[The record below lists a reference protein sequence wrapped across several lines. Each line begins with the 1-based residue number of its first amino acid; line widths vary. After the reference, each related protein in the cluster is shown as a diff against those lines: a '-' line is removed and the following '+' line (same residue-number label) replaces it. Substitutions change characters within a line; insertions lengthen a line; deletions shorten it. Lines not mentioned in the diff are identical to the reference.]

1 MKYLVINIE
10 NIQNIF
16 LKPHLNKMPR
26 LSWISGISLHYI
38 RIHKSP
44 TPKQA
49 KATRTAQYTPHHVL
63 CCLL

>member
-1 MKYLVINIE
+1 
-10 NIQNIF
+10 
-16 LKPHLNKMPR
+16 MPR

-44 TPKQA
+44 TPKEA